1 MASPGGGGGKRAAG
15 DLVFIAA
22 IIIAI
27 ILVGHIIF
35 VVLGANANNDI
46 VSTDASWAGWLATWF
61 ENLFTPHSPKL
72 NVFLNYGL
80 ATIVYLAVGGILRRI
95 LNDAFA

>member
-1 MASPGGGGGKRAAG
+1 MAAVGTGKRAAG

-27 ILVGHIIF
+27 ILIMHIIF
-35 VVLGANANNDI
+35 VLLGANPHNDI
-46 VSTDASWAGWLATWF
+46 VSTDASWASWLATWF
-61 ENLFTPHSPKL
+61 ENLFTPDNPKL

-80 ATIVYLAVGGILRRI
+80 ATIFYLAVGGLLRRV
-95 LNDAFA
+95 LNDALA

>member
-1 MASPGGGGGKRAAG
+1 MAAAGGGGGKRAAG

-22 IIIAI
+22 IIVAF

-35 VVLGANANNDI
+35 VLLGANPANDI
-46 VSTDASWAGWLATWF
+46 VSTDADWAGSLATWF
-61 ENLFTPHSPKL
+61 KDLFTPNSPKL

-80 ATIVYLAVGGILRRI
+80 ATIVYLALGGVLRRI
-95 LNDAFA
+95 LNDALA